1 MAPKPKLIRKRI
13 MRHALLASALT
24 LAVLTAVGVDSGPA
38 RAEVLRLNTPSVSLT
53 ADRIGALPDAERGG
67 WAAYLARSQA
77 QMQADRDALAAE
89 LPAGATPP
97 PPPQAVGGNDHNMPL
112 DRPAE
117 WYATPEARAIA
128 DAVVTFQTPAGGWSK
143 NQDRRIARLPG
154 QRFSNDAET
163 MEQNPANFDAPA
175 DRFWTFVG
183 TLDNNAT
190 WSEMRFLAKVAA
202 HAPGPEGDAWRASVI
217 KGVHYLLNAQYPN
230 GGWPQNWPLEGGFHD
245 SITFNDNAVANAAML
260 LRDVAH
266 GTEGFDF
273 VPADLEARA
282 AEATRK
288 AIDVIVAAQVRYGD
302 RVMGWPQQVEPMR
315 LVPTS
320 ARNYEPRS
328 VASGETTDILIFL
341 MGEPNPTPEMK
352 AAIRAG
358 AEWLKAVEVHDKS
371 FEMTDDGRKLID
383 KPGAGPIWSRNYDI
397 VTGQPIFGD
406 KDQTI
411 HDDVNNISIG
421 RRNGYSWWISSPQ
434 KALDAYAAWSAAHS

>member
-1 MAPKPKLIRKRI
+1 

-24 LAVLTAVGVDSGPA
+24 LAVLTAAGVTSGPA
-38 RAEVLRLNTPSVSLT
+38 QAEVLRLNTPAVGLT
-53 ADRIGALPDAERGG
+53 IDRIGALPDMERGA
-67 WAAYLARSQA
+67 WADYLARSQA
-77 QMQADRDALAAE
+77 QHQADRAALSAE
-89 LPAGATPP
+89 LPPGATPP

-117 WYATPEARAIA
+117 WYGTPEARAVA

-202 HAPGPEGDAWRASVI
+202 HAPGPEGDAWRAAVI

-230 GGWPQNWPLEGGFHD
+230 GGWPQIWPLEGGFHD
-245 SITFNDNAVANAAML
+245 SITFNDNAVAQAAML

-266 GTEGFDF
+266 GTDGFDF
-273 VPADLEARA
+273 VPAELEVRA
-282 AEATRK
+282 AEATKK
-288 AIDVIVAAQVRYGD
+288 AVDVILAAQVRYDG

-358 AEWLKAVEVHDKS
+358 IEWLQSTRVYDKS

-383 KPGAGPIWSRNYDI
+383 KPGAGPLWSRNYDI
-397 VTGQPIFGD
+397 VTGRPIFGD

-411 HDDVNNISIG
+411 HDDVNGISIG
-421 RRNGYSWWISSPQ
+421 RRNGYSWWIASPQ
-434 KALDAYAAWSAAHS
+434 QALDAYAQWSAANP

>member
-1 MAPKPKLIRKRI
+1 
-13 MRHALLASALT
+13 MRHALLASALS
-24 LAVLTAVGVDSGPA
+24 LAVLTAVGVNSGPA

-53 ADRIGALPDAERGG
+53 ADRIGALPDAEREA

-112 DRPAE
+112 DGPAE
-117 WYATPEARAIA
+117 WYATPEARAVA

-202 HAPGPEGDAWRASVI
+202 HAPGPEGDAWRASII

-230 GGWPQNWPLEGGFHD
+230 GGWPQIWPLEGGFHD

-282 AEATRK
+282 AEATKK
-288 AIDVIVAAQVRYGD
+288 AIDVIVAAQARYGD

-383 KPGAGPIWSRNYDI
+383 KPGAGPLWSRNYDI

-406 KDQTI
+406 KDQKI
-411 HDDVNNISIG
+411 HDDVNDISIG
-421 RRNGYSWWISSPQ
+421 RRNGYSWWIASPQ
-434 KALDAYAAWSAAHS
+434 KALDAYATWSAANPQD

>member
-1 MAPKPKLIRKRI
+1 

-24 LAVLTAVGVDSGPA
+24 LAVLTAAGVTSGPA
-38 RAEVLRLNTPSVSLT
+38 QAEVLRLNTPAVGLT
-53 ADRIGALPDAERGG
+53 IDRIGALPDMERGA
-67 WAAYLARSQA
+67 WADYLARSQA
-77 QMQADRDALAAE
+77 QHQADRAALAAE
-89 LPAGATPP
+89 LPPGATPP

-117 WYATPEARAIA
+117 WYGTPEARAVA

-202 HAPGPEGDAWRASVI
+202 HAPGPEGDAWRAGVI

-230 GGWPQNWPLEGGFHD
+230 GGWPQIWPLEGGFHD
-245 SITFNDNAVANAAML
+245 SITFNDNAVAQAAML

-266 GTEGFDF
+266 GTDGFDF
-273 VPADLEARA
+273 VPTELEVRA
-282 AEATRK
+282 AEATKK
-288 AIDVIVAAQVRYGD
+288 AIDVILAAQVRYGG

-358 AEWLKAVEVHDKS
+358 IEWLQSTRVYDKS

-397 VTGQPIFGD
+397 VTGRPIFGD

-411 HDDVNNISIG
+411 HDDVNGISIG
-421 RRNGYSWWISSPQ
+421 RRNGYSWWIASPQ
-434 KALDAYAAWSAAHS
+434 QALDAYAQWSAANP

>member
-1 MAPKPKLIRKRI
+1 MKATSLVPILGVILV
-13 MRHALLASALT
+13 AGGLADS
-24 LAVLTAVGVDSGPA
+24 VGAG
-38 RAEVLRLNTPSVSLT
+38 RAEAEVIRLNTPALGLT
-53 ADRIGALPDAERGG
+53 ADRIGALPDAERGA
-67 WAAYLARSQA
+67 WMDYLARSQA
-77 QMQADRDALAAE
+77 QMAADRAALAAE

-97 PPPQAVGGNDHNMPL
+97 PPPQAVGGNGRNLPL
-112 DRPAE
+112 DRPDA
-117 WYATPEARAIA
+117 WYGSAEARATA

-183 TLDNNAT
+183 SLDNDAT

-217 KGVHYLLNAQYPN
+217 RGVHYLLNAQYPN

-245 SITFNDNAVANAAML
+245 SITFNDNAVAQAAMVL
-260 LRDVAH
+260 NDVAH
-266 GTEGFDF
+266 GAEGFDF
-273 VPADLEARA
+273 VPADLEGRA

-288 AIDVIVAAQVRYGD
+288 AIDVILASQVRYGD

-341 MGEPNPTPEMK
+341 MQQPDPSPEMQ

-358 AEWLKAVEVHDKS
+358 AAWLDAVKVHDKS
-371 FEMTDDGRKLID
+371 FEMTADGRKLID
-383 KPGAGPIWSRNYDI
+383 KPGAGPLWSRNYDI
-397 VTGQPIFGD
+397 VTGRPIFGD

-411 HDDVNNISIG
+411 HDDVNGISIG
-421 RRNGYSWWISSPQ
+421 RRNGYSWWLASPQ
-434 KALDAYAAWSAAHS
+434 KALDAYAAWSAAHP